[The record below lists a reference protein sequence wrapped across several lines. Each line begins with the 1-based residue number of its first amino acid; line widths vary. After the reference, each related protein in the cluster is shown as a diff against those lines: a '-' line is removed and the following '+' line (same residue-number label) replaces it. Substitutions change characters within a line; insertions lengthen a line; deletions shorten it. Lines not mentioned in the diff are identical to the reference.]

1 MKSNKLLAKS
11 ITLGLILA
19 MPYGVVSAENI
30 VISSDTN
37 YSGPYNA
44 ENGGVQIS
52 SGVTLSGD
60 KNTHMEMSGKFTG
73 FPRALQ
79 VNGTIKTANSLTV
92 NGGTY
97 VVSGGTI
104 SDIDTVT
111 FTNKVNSHSGG
122 GLAVSFDN
130 QGILKNVDTLVLGG
144 RTTNT
149 GTISVEAINK
159 ANDGTTLDIGNQAGG
174 KIEVTGTVNVDQL
187 GNSGE
192 INAKVI
198 NLTASGNNGIHN
210 QNSGKITAEE
220 ITGTG
225 YIHNSGGTID
235 ADTINVTRD
244 ITNTSTIITDKITAD
259 SLQNSG
265 TIKASEGA
273 ADNVLGE
280 LNVRAFTNSGILTVT
295 DANVSESINNSGTLT
310 LDKIGS
316 AESGVSVTNQTNGNL
331 TVSGDTYATNFTNYG
346 KADLN
351 KVTVNEVNNSGTF
364 EANDFNAISKVSNT
378 NGGTLTVDKIGT
390 EGNSVQLTNDE
401 NSTITVSKDVYV
413 NNLSNYGTM
422 NVDGTVTGYGYFSRS
437 ENASLTADKLI
448 ATVDGWNAIY
458 GKVDVNNM
466 DVNGT
471 MGVYTD
477 KLDVADTTNINA
489 NLQFR
494 AESGK
499 SKLKNVNL
507 NNASLQV
514 GGESLT
520 ITGGMN
526 VTGSKATLETY
537 YGYDNN
543 KSYDKAIK
551 VDGKLTVE
559 EGASLLITDGVGTVE
574 GSSFEANNI
583 DLENGATLENGSR
596 ETGSGLTS
604 AFGDFTVGNL
614 NGNNS
619 SIINEGKMNIGTLSG
634 TDNNI
639 EVHSLDKAQIT
650 IGTNNSTGLQVTG
663 TSEATSQF
671 NRNDLAGSLQDLADT
686 VSIGSGNQLDSVLAQ
701 ESGIIGETTALVDE
715 YGNIIANTVI
725 EKGHIANE
733 GITELANVAFMA
745 WRAENDEMH
754 QRMGELRSS
763 NGEAGIWAR
772 MKRGESKYGDMDIK
786 NQYST
791 YQLGYDEKVGD
802 SNWYIGGAISRTE
815 GKSSFATG
823 SGENQSTGFTVYGTY
838 VADDGQYVDLSA
850 KYARLDNEFDVFG
863 RSGIESTGDYRNNGY
878 AFSAEYGKRIEAGND
893 FWVEPQVQLTYG
905 HLSSANY
912 TTSRNVRVTQ
922 DAMDSVVGRLGFAAG
937 KDIGAGNVYV
947 KASYLYDFDGDTN
960 VKMTDGQNSAVY
972 DQDLGGGWFE
982 VGIGTNI
989 NLSETSHLYF
999 DVEKTYGGDIET
1011 PWQWNAGVRFDF

>member
-19 MPYGVVSAENI
+19 MPYGVVSAEDI
-30 VISSDTN
+30 VISSDTT

-60 KNTHMEMSGKFTG
+60 ENTDMEMSGKFTG

-111 FTNKVNSHSGG
+111 FTNTVNSHSGG
-122 GLAVSFDN
+122 GLSVSLDN
-130 QGILKNVDTLVLGG
+130 RGTIENVDTLVLGG
-144 RTTNT
+144 RTENR
-149 GTISVEAINK
+149 GNISVGAINR
-159 ANDGTTLDIGNQAGG
+159 ADDGTSLNISNMAGG

-192 INAKVI
+192 IKAGTI
-198 NLTASGNNGIHN
+198 NLTATGDNGIHN
-210 QNSGKITAEE
+210 KTDGKITAGA

-259 SLQNSG
+259 SLQNDG
-265 TIKASEGA
+265 TIKAS
-273 ADNVLGE
+273 ADASTNVLGE
-280 LNVRAFTNSGILTVT
+280 LNVRKFTNSGTLTVT
-295 DANVSESINNSGTLT
+295 NANVSESVTNSGTLT

-316 AESGVSVTNQTNGNL
+316 EGNLVNINNKNNGNL
-331 TVSGDTYATNFTNYG
+331 TVNGDVFGDFYSGG
-346 KADLN
+346 
-351 KVTVNEVNNSGTF
+351 NN
-364 EANDFNAISKVSNT
+364 
-378 NGGTLTVDKIGT
+378 
-390 EGNSVQLTNDE
+390 GNMT
-401 NSTITVSKDVYV
+401 
-413 NNLSNYGTM
+413 
-422 NVDGTVTGYGYFSRS
+422 VDGTVTGYGYFSRN

-448 ATVDGWNAIY
+448 VTADGWNEINGA
-458 GKVDVNNM
+458 VDVDNM

-471 MGVYTD
+471 MAVLTD

-494 AESGK
+494 AESGN
-499 SKLKNVNL
+499 SKLNNVNL

-520 ITGGMN
+520 ITGDMN
-526 VTGSKATLETY
+526 VTGSEARFETWD
-537 YGYDNN
+537 YDNTN
-543 KSYDKAIK
+543 GDKKIE
-551 VDGKLTVE
+551 VQGNMTLE
-559 EGASLLITDGVGTVE
+559 EGASLLITNSTGA

-583 DLENGATLENGSR
+583 ILNEGSTLSNSERYASSLDDY
-596 ETGSGLTS
+596 TD
-604 AFGDFTVGNL
+604 AFNNFSVTTL
-614 NGNNS
+614 NGTNATIVNDG
-619 SIINEGKMNIGTLSG
+619 NMDIGTLNG

-639 EVHSLDKAQIT
+639 EVHNLDKAQIT
-650 IGTNNSTGLQVTG
+650 IGTNKSIGLQVTG
-663 TSEATSQF
+663 TSDATSQF

-701 ESGIIGETTALVDE
+701 ESDIIGETTALVDE

-912 TTSRNVRVTQ
+912 TTSRDVRVTQ
-922 DAMDSVVGRLGFAAG
+922 DAMNSVVGRLGFAAG

-960 VKMTDGQNSAVY
+960 VKMTDGKNSAVY

>member
-19 MPYGVVSAENI
+19 MPYGVVSAEDI
-30 VISSDTN
+30 VISSDTT

-60 KNTHMEMSGKFTG
+60 ENTDMEMSGKFTG

-79 VNGTIKTANSLTV
+79 INGTIKTANSLTV

-111 FTNKVNSHSGG
+111 FTNTVNSHSGG
-122 GLAVSFDN
+122 GLSVSLDN
-130 QGILKNVDTLVLGG
+130 RGTIENVDTLVLGG
-144 RTTNT
+144 RTENR
-149 GTISVEAINK
+149 GNISVGAINR
-159 ANDGTTLDIGNQAGG
+159 ADDGTSLNISNMAGG

-192 INAKVI
+192 IKAGTI
-198 NLTASGNNGIHN
+198 NLTATGDNGIHN
-210 QNSGKITAEE
+210 KTDGKITAGA

-259 SLQNSG
+259 SLQNDG
-265 TIKASEGA
+265 TIKAS
-273 ADNVLGE
+273 ADASTNVLGE
-280 LNVRAFTNSGILTVT
+280 LNVRKFTNSGTLTVT
-295 DANVSESINNSGTLT
+295 NANVSESVTNSGTLT

-316 AESGVSVTNQTNGNL
+316 EGNLVNINNKNNGNL
-331 TVSGDTYATNFTNYG
+331 TVNGDVFGDFYSGG
-346 KADLN
+346 
-351 KVTVNEVNNSGTF
+351 NN
-364 EANDFNAISKVSNT
+364 
-378 NGGTLTVDKIGT
+378 
-390 EGNSVQLTNDE
+390 GNMT
-401 NSTITVSKDVYV
+401 
-413 NNLSNYGTM
+413 
-422 NVDGTVTGYGYFSRS
+422 VDGTVTGYGYFSRN

-448 ATVDGWNAIY
+448 VTADGWNEINGA
-458 GKVDVNNM
+458 VDVDNM

-471 MGVYTD
+471 MAVLTD

-494 AESGK
+494 AESGN
-499 SKLKNVNL
+499 SKLNNVNL

-520 ITGGMN
+520 ITGDMN
-526 VTGSKATLETY
+526 VTGSEARFETWD
-537 YGYDNN
+537 YDNTN
-543 KSYDKAIK
+543 GDKKIE
-551 VDGKLTVE
+551 VQGNMTLE
-559 EGASLLITDGVGTVE
+559 EGASLLITNSTGA

-583 DLENGATLENGSR
+583 ILNEGSTLSNSERYASSLDDY
-596 ETGSGLTS
+596 TD
-604 AFGDFTVGNL
+604 AFNNFSVTTL
-614 NGNNS
+614 NGTNATIVNDG
-619 SIINEGKMNIGTLSG
+619 NMDIGTLNG

-639 EVHSLDKAQIT
+639 EVHNLDKAQIT
-650 IGTNNSTGLQVTG
+650 IGTNKSIGLQVTG

-701 ESGIIGETTALVDE
+701 ESNIIGETTALVDE

-912 TTSRNVRVTQ
+912 TTSRDVRVTQ

-960 VKMTDGQNSAVY
+960 VKMTDGKNNAVY

>member
-19 MPYGVVSAENI
+19 MPYGVVSAEQVTVSTDTTYVDGAYTDKDGV
-30 VISSDTN
+30 VIN
-37 YSGPYNA
+37 SGA
-44 ENGGVQIS
+44 
-52 SGVTLSGD
+52 TLSGSSD
-60 KNTHMEMSGKFTG
+60 STDMVVSGKNQY
-73 FPRALQ
+73 FPRSLE
-79 VNGTIKTANSLTV
+79 VRGTISTAKSLTV

-111 FTNKVNSHSGG
+111 FTNTVNSHSGG
-122 GLAVSFDN
+122 GLSVSLDN
-130 QGILKNVDTLVLGG
+130 RGTIENVDTLVLGG
-144 RTTNT
+144 RTENR
-149 GTISVEAINK
+149 GTISVGAINK

-210 QNSGKITAEE
+210 QNSGKITADE

-225 YIHNSGGTID
+225 YIHNAGDTID
-235 ADTINVTRD
+235 ADTISITRD
-244 ITNTSTIITDKITAD
+244 ITNNAASTIITDKITAD
-259 SLQNSG
+259 SLQNDG
-265 TIKASEGA
+265 TIKASEDAG
-273 ADNVLGE
+273 DNVLGE
-280 LNVRAFTNSGILTVT
+280 LNVRTFTNSGTLTVT
-295 DANVSESINNSGTLT
+295 NANVSESVTNSGTLT

-316 AESGVSVTNQTNGNL
+316 EGNLVNINNKNNGNL
-331 TVSGDTYATNFTNYG
+331 TVNGDVFGDFYSGG
-346 KADLN
+346 
-351 KVTVNEVNNSGTF
+351 NN
-364 EANDFNAISKVSNT
+364 
-378 NGGTLTVDKIGT
+378 
-390 EGNSVQLTNDE
+390 GNMT
-401 NSTITVSKDVYV
+401 
-413 NNLSNYGTM
+413 
-422 NVDGTVTGYGYFSRS
+422 VDGTVTGYGYFSRN

-448 ATVDGWNAIY
+448 VTADGWNEINGA
-458 GKVDVNNM
+458 VDVDNM

-471 MGVYTD
+471 MAVLTD

-494 AESGK
+494 AESGN
-499 SKLKNVNL
+499 SKLNNVNL

-520 ITGGMN
+520 ITGDMN
-526 VTGSKATLETY
+526 VTGSEARFETWD
-537 YGYDNN
+537 YDNTN
-543 KSYDKAIK
+543 GDKKIE
-551 VDGKLTVE
+551 VQGNMTLE
-559 EGASLLITDGVGTVE
+559 EGASLLITNSTGA

-583 DLENGATLENGSR
+583 ILNEGSTLSNSERYASSLDDY
-596 ETGSGLTS
+596 TD
-604 AFGDFTVGNL
+604 AFNNFSVTKL
-614 NGNNS
+614 NGTNATIVNDG
-619 SIINEGKMNIGTLSG
+619 NMDIGTLSG

-639 EVHSLDKAQIT
+639 EVHNLDEAQVT
-650 IGTNNSTGLQVTG
+650 IDTNNSTGLQVTG

-671 NRNDLAGSLQDLADT
+671 NQNDLAGSLQDLADT

-701 ESGIIGETTALVDE
+701 ESDIIGETTALVDE

>member
-19 MPYGVVSAENI
+19 MPYGVVSAAQVTVSEDTTYVDGAYTDKDGV
-30 VISSDTN
+30 VIN
-37 YSGPYNA
+37 SGA
-44 ENGGVQIS
+44 
-52 SGVTLSGD
+52 TLSGD
-60 KNTHMEMSGKFTG
+60 KNSTDMVVSGKNQY
-73 FPRALQ
+73 FPRSLE
-79 VNGTIKTANSLTV
+79 VKGTISTANSLTV

-97 VVSGGTI
+97 VTSSGKI
-104 SDIDTVT
+104 SDIGTIT
-111 FTNKVNSHSGG
+111 LTNTVNSHTGG
-122 GLAVSFDN
+122 GLSVSLDN
-130 QGILKNVDTLVLGG
+130 QGTIENVNTLVLGG
-144 RTTNT
+144 RTENR
-149 GTISVEAINK
+149 GTISVGAINK
-159 ANDGTTLDIGNQAGG
+159 AVDGTTLEIGNMAGG
-174 KIEVTGTVNVDQL
+174 KITVNDTASFDQL

-192 INAKVI
+192 FNAGTI
-198 NLTASGNNGIHN
+198 NLTATGDNGIHN
-210 QNSGKITAEE
+210 KTDGKITAGA

-259 SLQNSG
+259 SLQNDG
-265 TIKASEGA
+265 TIKAS
-273 ADNVLGE
+273 ADASTNVLGE
-280 LNVRAFTNSGILTVT
+280 LNVRKFTNSGTLTVT
-295 DANVSESINNSGTLT
+295 NANVSESVTNSGTLT

-316 AESGVSVTNQTNGNL
+316 EGNLVNINNKNNGNL
-331 TVSGDTYATNFTNYG
+331 TVNGDVFGDFYSGG
-346 KADLN
+346 
-351 KVTVNEVNNSGTF
+351 NN
-364 EANDFNAISKVSNT
+364 
-378 NGGTLTVDKIGT
+378 
-390 EGNSVQLTNDE
+390 GNMT
-401 NSTITVSKDVYV
+401 
-413 NNLSNYGTM
+413 
-422 NVDGTVTGYGYFSRS
+422 VDGTVTGYGYFSRN

-448 ATVDGWNAIY
+448 VTADGWNEINGA
-458 GKVDVNNM
+458 VDVDNM

-471 MGVYTD
+471 MAVLTD

-494 AESGK
+494 AESGN
-499 SKLKNVNL
+499 SKLNNVNL

-520 ITGGMN
+520 ITGDMN
-526 VTGSKATLETY
+526 VTGSEARFETWD
-537 YGYDNN
+537 YDNTN
-543 KSYDKAIK
+543 GDKKIE
-551 VDGKLTVE
+551 VQGNMTLE
-559 EGASLLITDGVGTVE
+559 EGASLLITNSTGA

-583 DLENGATLENGSR
+583 ILNEGSTLSNSERYASSLDHY
-596 ETGSGLTS
+596 TD
-604 AFGDFTVGNL
+604 AFNNFSVTTL
-614 NGNNS
+614 NGTNATIVNDG
-619 SIINEGKMNIGTLSG
+619 NMDIGTLNG

-639 EVHSLDKAQIT
+639 EVHNLDKAQIT
-650 IGTNNSTGLQVTG
+650 IGTNKSIGLQVTG
-663 TSEATSQF
+663 TSDATSQF

-701 ESGIIGETTALVDE
+701 ESDIIGETTALVDE

-912 TTSRNVRVTQ
+912 TTSRDVRVTQ

-947 KASYLYDFDGDTN
+947 KASYLYDFDGDTS
-960 VKMTDGQNSAVY
+960 VKMTDGKNSAVY
-972 DQDLGGGWFE
+972 NQDLGGGWFE

>member
-19 MPYGVVSAENI
+19 MPYGVVSAAQVTVSEDTTYVDGAYTDKDGV
-30 VISSDTN
+30 VIN
-37 YSGPYNA
+37 SGA
-44 ENGGVQIS
+44 
-52 SGVTLSGD
+52 TLSGD
-60 KNTHMEMSGKFTG
+60 KNSTDMVVSGKNQY
-73 FPRALQ
+73 FPRSLE
-79 VNGTIKTANSLTV
+79 VKGTISTANSLTV

-97 VVSGGTI
+97 VTSSGKI
-104 SDIDTVT
+104 SDIGTIT
-111 FTNKVNSHSGG
+111 LTNTVNSHTGG
-122 GLAVSFDN
+122 GLSVSLDN
-130 QGILKNVDTLVLGG
+130 QGTIENVNTLVLGG

-149 GTISVEAINK
+149 GTISVGAINK
-159 ANDGTTLDIGNQAGG
+159 ADDGTTLDIGNQAGG

-225 YIHNSGGTID
+225 YIHNAGDTID
-235 ADTINVTRD
+235 ADTISITRD
-244 ITNTSTIITDKITAD
+244 ITNNAASTIITDKITAD
-259 SLQNSG
+259 SLQNDG
-265 TIKASEGA
+265 TIKASA
-273 ADNVLGE
+273 DALDNVLGE
-280 LNVRAFTNSGILTVT
+280 LNVCKFTNSGTLTVT
-295 DANVSESINNSGTLT
+295 NANVSKSVTNSGTLT

-316 AESGVSVTNQTNGNL
+316 EGNLVNIRNQSNGNL
-331 TVSGDTYATNFTNYG
+331 TVNGDVFGDFYSGG
-346 KADLN
+346 
-351 KVTVNEVNNSGTF
+351 NN
-364 EANDFNAISKVSNT
+364 
-378 NGGTLTVDKIGT
+378 
-390 EGNSVQLTNDE
+390 GNMT
-401 NSTITVSKDVYV
+401 
-413 NNLSNYGTM
+413 
-422 NVDGTVTGYGYFSRS
+422 VDGTVTGYGYFSRN

-448 ATVDGWNAIY
+448 VTADGWNEINGA
-458 GKVDVNNM
+458 VDVDNM

-471 MGVYTD
+471 MAVLTD

-494 AESGK
+494 AESGN
-499 SKLKNVNL
+499 SKLNNVNL

-520 ITGGMN
+520 ITGDMN
-526 VTGSKATLETY
+526 VTGSEARFETWD
-537 YGYDNN
+537 YDNTN
-543 KSYDKAIK
+543 GDKKIE
-551 VDGKLTVE
+551 VQGNMTLE
-559 EGASLLITDGVGTVE
+559 EGASLLITNSTGA

-583 DLENGATLENGSR
+583 ILNEGSTLSNSERYASSLDDY
-596 ETGSGLTS
+596 TD
-604 AFGDFTVGNL
+604 AFNNFSVTTL
-614 NGNNS
+614 NGTNATIVNDG
-619 SIINEGKMNIGTLSG
+619 NMDIGTLSG

-639 EVHSLDKAQIT
+639 EVHNLEKAQVT
-650 IGTNNSTGLQVTG
+650 IGTNHSTGLQVTG

-686 VSIGSGNQLDSVLAQ
+686 ISIGSGNQLDSVLAQ

-763 NGEAGIWAR
+763 KGEAGIWAR

-912 TTSRNVRVTQ
+912 TTSRGVRAAQ

-960 VKMTDGQNSAVY
+960 VKMTDGKNSAVY
-972 DQDLGGGWFE
+972 EQDLGGGWFE

>member
-19 MPYGVVSAENI
+19 MPYGVVSAAQVTVSEDTTYVDGAYTDKDGV
-30 VISSDTN
+30 VIN
-37 YSGPYNA
+37 SGA
-44 ENGGVQIS
+44 
-52 SGVTLSGD
+52 TLSGD
-60 KNTHMEMSGKFTG
+60 KNSTDMVVSGKNQY
-73 FPRALQ
+73 FPRSLE
-79 VNGTIKTANSLTV
+79 VKGTISTANSLTV

-97 VVSGGTI
+97 VTSSGKI
-104 SDIDTVT
+104 SDIDTIT
-111 FTNKVNSHSGG
+111 LTNTVNSHTGG
-122 GLAVSFDN
+122 GLSVSLDN
-130 QGILKNVDTLVLGG
+130 QGTIENVNTLVLGG
-144 RTTNT
+144 RTENR
-149 GTISVEAINK
+149 GTISVGAINK

-192 INAKVI
+192 IKAGAI

-210 QNSGKITAEE
+210 QTGGKITAEK
-220 ITGTG
+220 ITGSG

-235 ADTINVTRD
+235 ADTIDVKLD
-244 ITNTSTIITDKITAD
+244 ITNTNTIITDKITAD
-259 SLQNSG
+259 SLQNDG
-265 TIKASEGA
+265 TIKASEDAG
-273 ADNVLGE
+273 DNVLDE
-280 LNVRAFTNSGILTVT
+280 LNVRKFTNSGTLTVT
-295 DANVSESINNSGTLT
+295 NANVSESVTNSGTLT

-316 AESGVSVTNQTNGNL
+316 EGNLVNINNKNNGNL
-331 TVSGDTYATNFTNYG
+331 TVNGDVFGDFYSGG
-346 KADLN
+346 
-351 KVTVNEVNNSGTF
+351 NN
-364 EANDFNAISKVSNT
+364 
-378 NGGTLTVDKIGT
+378 
-390 EGNSVQLTNDE
+390 GNMT
-401 NSTITVSKDVYV
+401 
-413 NNLSNYGTM
+413 
-422 NVDGTVTGYGYFSRS
+422 VDGTVTGYGYFSRN

-448 ATVDGWNAIY
+448 VTADGWNEINGA
-458 GKVDVNNM
+458 VDVDNM

-471 MGVYTD
+471 MAVLTD

-494 AESGK
+494 AESGN
-499 SKLKNVNL
+499 SKLNNVNL

-520 ITGGMN
+520 ITGDMN
-526 VTGSKATLETY
+526 VTGSEARFETWD
-537 YGYDNN
+537 YDNTN
-543 KSYDKAIK
+543 GDKKIE
-551 VDGKLTVE
+551 VQGNMTLE
-559 EGASLLITDGVGTVE
+559 EGASLLITNSTGA

-583 DLENGATLENGSR
+583 ILNEGSTLSNSERYASSLDDY
-596 ETGSGLTS
+596 TD
-604 AFGDFTVGNL
+604 AFNNFSVTTL
-614 NGNNS
+614 NGTNATIVNDG
-619 SIINEGKMNIGTLSG
+619 NMDIGTLNG

-650 IGTNNSTGLQVTG
+650 IGINNSTGLQVTG
-663 TSEATSQF
+663 TSEATDNFDQ
-671 NRNDLAGSLQDLADT
+671 NNILGSLQDLADT
-686 VSIGSGNQLDSVLAQ
+686 VEITNGNQLNNVVA
-701 ESGIIGETTALVDE
+701 EEGKIFGEITAEVDAN
-715 YGNIIANTVI
+715 GNVVAGSVI
-725 EKGHIANE
+725 ENGNIANE

-802 SNWYIGGAISRTE
+802 SNWYIGGGISRTE

-912 TTSRNVRVTQ
+912 TTSRDVRVTQ

-960 VKMTDGQNSAVY
+960 VKMTDGKNSAVY

>member
-19 MPYGVVSAENI
+19 MPYGVVSADEI
-30 VISSDTN
+30 TYD
-37 YSGPYNA
+37 
-44 ENGGVQIS
+44 NGWYKQEF
-52 SGVTLSGD
+52 SGVSGNDLVFTNSSVSLDSSKIDGANSITFNGALSFYGTGAEI
-60 KNTHMEMSGKFTG
+60 KNTGKLVTGGKLTNSAAISVSTLGDEEHRSEVFNGSGATITVDNAVIG
-73 FPRALQ
+73 VLTN
-79 VNGTIKTANSLTV
+79 NGTFTVNNNLDIITASANGITNNGTLTV
-92 NGGTY
+92 NGN
-97 VVSGGTI
+97 I
-104 SDIDTVT
+104 
-111 FTNKVNSHSGG
+111 KVDAGMR
-122 GLAVSFDN
+122 
-130 QGILKNVDTLVLGG
+130 GI
-144 RTTNT
+144 
-149 GTISVEAINK
+149 
-159 ANDGTTLDIGNQAGG
+159 
-174 KIEVTGTVNVDQL
+174 
-187 GNSGE
+187 
-192 INAKVI
+192 
-198 NLTASGNNGIHN
+198 
-210 QNSGKITAEE
+210 
-220 ITGTG
+220 
-225 YIHNSGGTID
+225 
-235 ADTINVTRD
+235 
-244 ITNTSTIITDKITAD
+244 
-259 SLQNSG
+259 QNSG
-265 TIKASEGA
+265 TISADQINLQDSLENKSGA
-273 ADNVLGE
+273 
-280 LNVRAFTNSGILTVT
+280 TI
-295 DANVSESINNSGTLT
+295 
-310 LDKIGS
+310 
-316 AESGVSVTNQTNGNL
+316 
-331 TVSGDTYATNFTNYG
+331 
-346 KADLN
+346 
-351 KVTVNEVNNSGTF
+351 TVNEITADYLMNEGSIESENSKGVLGKLTVNKIDNRATLNV
-364 EANDFNAISKVSNT
+364 ADFNVAESVINS
-378 NGGTLTVDKIGT
+378 GTLTVDKIGT
-390 EGNSVQLTNDE
+390 ETDAVYSVSNKANAQLSVKGNVYAGLA
-401 NSTITVSKDVYV
+401 NSGTIEI
-413 NNLSNYGTM
+413 
-422 NVDGTVTGYGYFSRS
+422 TGDFKGSGYFYNGSSFTAQNADVRNYTQIDNGS
-437 ENASLTADKLI
+437 TFEVENLNINTADKETGI
-448 ATVDGWNAIY
+448 FVDTENFTVNDT
-458 GKVDVNNM
+458 VDVNGYLYFRENSG
-466 DVNGT
+466 DI
-471 MGVYTD
+471 
-477 KLDVADTTNINA
+477 KLN
-489 NLQFR
+489 
-494 AESGK
+494 
-499 SKLKNVNL
+499 NVNL
-507 NNASLQV
+507 NNEIQV
-514 GGESLT
+514 SGDSLT
-520 ITGGMN
+520 VNNMTVKDGSL
-526 VTGSKATLETY
+526 VTCDLNDGN
-537 YGYDNN
+537 DNKEISIDN
-543 KSYDKAIK
+543 
-551 VDGKLTVE
+551 LTVQKD
-559 EGASLLITDGVGTVE
+559 GNLFITNDAGV
-574 GSSFEANNI
+574 GSSFNAENI
-583 DLENGATLENGSR
+583 VLEDNATLENSNRQTSDGDW
-596 ETGSGLTS
+596 TS
-604 AFGDFTVGNL
+604 AFGDFTVKTL
-614 NGNNS
+614 TGNNS
-619 SIINEGKMNIGTLSG
+619 SIINEGKMDIGKLNG

-639 EVHSLDKAQIT
+639 EVHSLDKAQVK

-663 TSEATSQF
+663 TSDATSQF

-701 ESGIIGETTALVDE
+701 ESDIIGETTALVDE

-912 TTSRNVRVTQ
+912 TTSRDVRVTQ

-960 VKMTDGQNSAVY
+960 VKMTDGKNNAVY

>member
-19 MPYGVVSAENI
+19 MPYGVVSAAQVTVSEDTTYVDGAYTDKDGV
-30 VISSDTN
+30 VIN
-37 YSGPYNA
+37 SGA
-44 ENGGVQIS
+44 
-52 SGVTLSGD
+52 TLSGD
-60 KNTHMEMSGKFTG
+60 KNSTDMVVSGKNQY
-73 FPRALQ
+73 FPRSLE
-79 VNGTIKTANSLTV
+79 VKGTISTANSLTV

-97 VVSGGTI
+97 VTSSGKI
-104 SDIDTVT
+104 SDIGTIT
-111 FTNKVNSHSGG
+111 LTNTVNSHTGG
-122 GLAVSFDN
+122 GLSVSLDN
-130 QGILKNVDTLVLGG
+130 RGTIENVNTLVLGG

-149 GTISVEAINK
+149 GTISVGAINK
-159 ANDGTTLDIGNQAGG
+159 ADDGTTLDIGNQAGG

-210 QNSGKITAEE
+210 QNSGKITADE

-225 YIHNSGGTID
+225 YIHNAGDTID
-235 ADTINVTRD
+235 ADTISITRD
-244 ITNTSTIITDKITAD
+244 ITNNAASTIITDKITAD
-259 SLQNSG
+259 SLQNDG
-265 TIKASEGA
+265 TIKASA
-273 ADNVLGE
+273 DALDNVLGE
-280 LNVRAFTNSGILTVT
+280 LNVCKFTNSGTLTVT
-295 DANVSESINNSGTLT
+295 NANVSKSVTNSGTLT

-316 AESGVSVTNQTNGNL
+316 EGNLVNIENQSNGNL
-331 TVSGDTYATNFTNYG
+331 TVNGDVFGDFYSGG
-346 KADLN
+346 
-351 KVTVNEVNNSGTF
+351 NN
-364 EANDFNAISKVSNT
+364 
-378 NGGTLTVDKIGT
+378 
-390 EGNSVQLTNDE
+390 GNMT
-401 NSTITVSKDVYV
+401 
-413 NNLSNYGTM
+413 
-422 NVDGTVTGYGYFSRS
+422 VDGTVTGYGYFSRN

-448 ATVDGWNAIY
+448 VTADGWNEINGA
-458 GKVDVNNM
+458 VDVDNM

-471 MGVYTD
+471 MAVLTD
-477 KLDVADTTNINA
+477 KLDVAYTTNINA

-494 AESGK
+494 AESDN
-499 SKLKNVNL
+499 SKLNNVNL

-520 ITGGMN
+520 ITGDMN
-526 VTGSKATLETY
+526 VTGSEARFETWD
-537 YGYDNN
+537 YDNTN
-543 KSYDKAIK
+543 GDKKIE
-551 VDGKLTVE
+551 VQGNMTLE
-559 EGASLLITDGVGTVE
+559 EGASLLITNSTGA

-583 DLENGATLENGSR
+583 ILNEGSTLSNSERYASSLDDY
-596 ETGSGLTS
+596 TD
-604 AFGDFTVGNL
+604 AFNNFSVTTL
-614 NGNNS
+614 NGTNATIVNDG
-619 SIINEGKMNIGTLSG
+619 NMDIGTLSG

-639 EVHSLDKAQIT
+639 EVHNLEKAQIT

-663 TSEATSQF
+663 TSEATDNFDQ
-671 NRNDLAGSLQDLADT
+671 NNILGSLQGLADT
-686 VSIGSGNQLDSVLAQ
+686 VEITNGNQLNNVVA
-701 ESGIIGETTALVDE
+701 EEGKIFGEITAEVDAN
-715 YGNIIANTVI
+715 GNVVAGSVI
-725 EKGHIANE
+725 ENGNIANE

-763 NGEAGIWAR
+763 KGEAGIWAR

-823 SGENQSTGFTVYGTY
+823 SGENQSTGFTMYGTY
-838 VADDGQYVDLSA
+838 VADDGQYIDLSA

-912 TTSRNVRVTQ
+912 TTSRDVRVTQ

-960 VKMTDGQNSAVY
+960 VKMTDGKNNAVY

>member
-19 MPYGVVSAENI
+19 MPYGVVSAAQVTVSEDTTYVDGAYTDKDGV
-30 VISSDTN
+30 VIN
-37 YSGPYNA
+37 SGA
-44 ENGGVQIS
+44 
-52 SGVTLSGD
+52 TLSGD
-60 KNTHMEMSGKFTG
+60 KNSTDMVVSGKNKY
-73 FPRALQ
+73 FPRSLE
-79 VNGTIKTANSLTV
+79 VKGTISTANSLTV

-97 VVSGGTI
+97 VTSSGKI
-104 SDIDTVT
+104 SDIGTIT
-111 FTNKVNSHSGG
+111 LTNTVNSHTGG
-122 GLAVSFDN
+122 GLSVSLDN
-130 QGILKNVDTLVLGG
+130 QGTIENVNTLVLGG
-144 RTTNT
+144 RTENR
-149 GTISVEAINK
+149 GTISVGAINK
-159 ANDGTTLDIGNQAGG
+159 AVDGTTLEIGNMAGG
-174 KIEVTGTVNVDQL
+174 KITVNDTASFDQL

-192 INAKVI
+192 FNAGTI
-198 NLTASGNNGIHN
+198 NLTATGDNGIHN
-210 QNSGKITAEE
+210 KTDGKITAGA

-259 SLQNSG
+259 SLQNDG
-265 TIKASEGA
+265 TIKAS
-273 ADNVLGE
+273 ADASTNVLGE
-280 LNVRAFTNSGILTVT
+280 LNVRKFTNSGTLTVT
-295 DANVSESINNSGTLT
+295 NANVSESVTNSGTLT

-316 AESGVSVTNQTNGNL
+316 EGNLVNINNKNNGNL
-331 TVSGDTYATNFTNYG
+331 TVNGDVFGDFYSGG
-346 KADLN
+346 
-351 KVTVNEVNNSGTF
+351 NN
-364 EANDFNAISKVSNT
+364 
-378 NGGTLTVDKIGT
+378 
-390 EGNSVQLTNDE
+390 GNMT
-401 NSTITVSKDVYV
+401 
-413 NNLSNYGTM
+413 
-422 NVDGTVTGYGYFSRS
+422 VDGTVTGYGYFSRN

-448 ATVDGWNAIY
+448 VTADGWNEINGA
-458 GKVDVNNM
+458 VDVDNM

-471 MGVYTD
+471 MAVLTD

-494 AESGK
+494 AESGN
-499 SKLKNVNL
+499 SKLNNVNL

-520 ITGGMN
+520 ITGDMN
-526 VTGSKATLETY
+526 VTGSEARFETWD
-537 YGYDNN
+537 YDNTN
-543 KSYDKAIK
+543 GDKKIE
-551 VDGKLTVE
+551 VQGNMTLE
-559 EGASLLITDGVGTVE
+559 EGASLLITNSTGA

-583 DLENGATLENGSR
+583 ILNEGSTLSNSERYASSLDDY
-596 ETGSGLTS
+596 TD
-604 AFGDFTVGNL
+604 AFNNFSVTTL
-614 NGNNS
+614 NGTNATIVNDG
-619 SIINEGKMNIGTLSG
+619 NMNIGTLNG

-639 EVHSLDKAQIT
+639 EVHSLEEAQVT
-650 IGTNNSTGLQVTG
+650 IDTNKSIGLQVTG
-663 TSEATSQF
+663 TSEATDNFDQ
-671 NRNDLAGSLQDLADT
+671 NNILGSLQDLADT

-701 ESGIIGETTALVDE
+701 ESDIIGETTALVDE

-912 TTSRNVRVTQ
+912 TTSRDVRVTQ

-960 VKMTDGQNSAVY
+960 VKMTDGKNSAVY

>member
-19 MPYGVVSAENI
+19 MPYGVVSAAQVTVSEDTTYVDGAYTDKDGV
-30 VISSDTN
+30 VIN
-37 YSGPYNA
+37 SGA
-44 ENGGVQIS
+44 
-52 SGVTLSGD
+52 TLSGD
-60 KNTHMEMSGKFTG
+60 KNSTDMVVSGKNQY
-73 FPRALQ
+73 FPRSLE
-79 VNGTIKTANSLTV
+79 VKGTISTANSLTV

-97 VVSGGTI
+97 VTSSGKI
-104 SDIDTVT
+104 SDIGTIT
-111 FTNKVNSHSGG
+111 LTNTVNSHTGG
-122 GLAVSFDN
+122 GLSVSLDN
-130 QGILKNVDTLVLGG
+130 QGTIENVNTLVLGG

-149 GTISVEAINK
+149 GTISVGAINK
-159 ANDGTTLDIGNQAGG
+159 ADDGTTLDIGNQAGG
-174 KIEVTGTVNVDQL
+174 KIEVTSTVNVDQL

-225 YIHNSGGTID
+225 YIHNAGDTID
-235 ADTINVTRD
+235 ADTISITRD
-244 ITNTSTIITDKITAD
+244 ITNNAASTIITDKITAD
-259 SLQNSG
+259 SLQNDG
-265 TIKASEGA
+265 TIKASA
-273 ADNVLGE
+273 DALDNVLGE
-280 LNVRAFTNSGILTVT
+280 LNVCKFTNSGTLTVT
-295 DANVSESINNSGTLT
+295 NANVSKSVTNSGTLT

-316 AESGVSVTNQTNGNL
+316 EGNLVNIRNQSNGNL
-331 TVSGDTYATNFTNYG
+331 TVNGDVFGDFYSGG
-346 KADLN
+346 
-351 KVTVNEVNNSGTF
+351 NN
-364 EANDFNAISKVSNT
+364 
-378 NGGTLTVDKIGT
+378 
-390 EGNSVQLTNDE
+390 GNMT
-401 NSTITVSKDVYV
+401 
-413 NNLSNYGTM
+413 
-422 NVDGTVTGYGYFSRS
+422 VDGTVTGYGYFSRN

-448 ATVDGWNAIY
+448 VTADGWNEINGA
-458 GKVDVNNM
+458 VDVDNM

-471 MGVYTD
+471 MAVLTD

-494 AESGK
+494 AESGN
-499 SKLKNVNL
+499 SKLNNVNL

-520 ITGGMN
+520 ITGDMN
-526 VTGSKATLETY
+526 VTGSEARFETWD
-537 YGYDNN
+537 YDNTN
-543 KSYDKAIK
+543 GDKKIE
-551 VDGKLTVE
+551 VQDNMTLE
-559 EGASLLITDGVGTVE
+559 EGASLLITNSTGA

-583 DLENGATLENGSR
+583 ILNEGSTLSNSERYASSLDDY
-596 ETGSGLTS
+596 TD
-604 AFGDFTVGNL
+604 AFNNFSVTTL
-614 NGNNS
+614 NGTNATIVNDG
-619 SIINEGKMNIGTLSG
+619 NMDIGTLSG

-639 EVHSLDKAQIT
+639 EVHNLEKAQIT

-663 TSEATSQF
+663 TSEATDNFDQ
-671 NRNDLAGSLQDLADT
+671 NNILGSLQGLADT
-686 VSIGSGNQLDSVLAQ
+686 VEITNGNQLNNVVA
-701 ESGIIGETTALVDE
+701 EEGKIFGEITAEVDAN
-715 YGNIIANTVI
+715 GNVVAGSVI
-725 EKGHIANE
+725 ENGNIANE

-893 FWVEPQVQLTYG
+893 FWVEPQIQLTYG

-960 VKMTDGQNSAVY
+960 VKMTDGKNSAVY

>member
-19 MPYGVVSAENI
+19 MPYGVVSAEQVTVSTDTTYVDGAYTDKDGV
-30 VISSDTN
+30 VIN
-37 YSGPYNA
+37 SGA
-44 ENGGVQIS
+44 
-52 SGVTLSGD
+52 TLSGSSD
-60 KNTHMEMSGKFTG
+60 STDMVVSGKNQY
-73 FPRALQ
+73 FPRSLE
-79 VNGTIKTANSLTV
+79 VRGTISTAKSLTV

-97 VVSGGTI
+97 VVNGGKI

-111 FTNKVNSHSGG
+111 FTNTVNSHTGG
-122 GLAVSFDN
+122 GLSVSLDN
-130 QGILKNVDTLVLGG
+130 RGTIENVDTLVLGG
-144 RTTNT
+144 RTENR
-149 GTISVEAINK
+149 GTISVGAINK
-159 ANDGTTLDIGNQAGG
+159 ANDGTTLDIGNQAGS

-210 QNSGKITAEE
+210 QNSGKITADE

-225 YIHNSGGTID
+225 YIHNAGDTID
-235 ADTINVTRD
+235 ADTISITRD
-244 ITNTSTIITDKITAD
+244 ITNNAASTIITDKITAD
-259 SLQNSG
+259 SLQNDG
-265 TIKASEGA
+265 TIKASVDA
-273 ADNVLGE
+273 STNVLGE
-280 LNVRAFTNSGILTVT
+280 LNVRTFTNSGTLTVT
-295 DANVSESINNSGTLT
+295 NANVSESVTNSGTLT

-316 AESGVSVTNQTNGNL
+316 EGNLVNINNKNNGNL
-331 TVSGDTYATNFTNYG
+331 TVNGDVFGDFYSGG
-346 KADLN
+346 
-351 KVTVNEVNNSGTF
+351 NN
-364 EANDFNAISKVSNT
+364 
-378 NGGTLTVDKIGT
+378 
-390 EGNSVQLTNDE
+390 GNMT
-401 NSTITVSKDVYV
+401 
-413 NNLSNYGTM
+413 
-422 NVDGTVTGYGYFSRS
+422 VDGTVTGYGYFSRNK
-437 ENASLTADKLI
+437 NALLKADKLI
-448 ATVDGWNAIY
+448 VTADEWNEINGA
-458 GKVDVNNM
+458 VDVDNM

-471 MGVYTD
+471 MAVLTD
-477 KLDVADTTNINA
+477 KLDVAYTTNINA
-489 NLQFR
+489 DLQFR
-494 AESGK
+494 AESGN
-499 SKLKNVNL
+499 SKLNNVNL

-520 ITGGMN
+520 ITGDMN
-526 VTGSKATLETY
+526 VTGSEARFETWD
-537 YGYDNN
+537 YDNTN
-543 KSYDKAIK
+543 GDKKIE
-551 VDGKLTVE
+551 VQGNMTLE
-559 EGASLLITDGVGTVE
+559 EGASLLITNSTGA

-583 DLENGATLENGSR
+583 ILNEGSTLSNSERYASSLDDY
-596 ETGSGLTS
+596 TD
-604 AFGDFTVGNL
+604 AFNNFSVTTL
-614 NGNNS
+614 NGTNATIVNDG
-619 SIINEGKMNIGTLSG
+619 NMNIGTLNG

-639 EVHSLDKAQIT
+639 EVHSLEEAQVT
-650 IGTNNSTGLQVTG
+650 IDTNKSIGLQVTG
-663 TSEATSQF
+663 TSEATDNFDQ
-671 NRNDLAGSLQDLADT
+671 NNILGSLQDLADT
-686 VSIGSGNQLDSVLAQ
+686 VSIGSGNQLDSILAQ
-701 ESGIIGETTALVDE
+701 ESDIIGETTALVDE

-838 VADDGQYVDLSA
+838 VADDGQYIDLSA

>member
-19 MPYGVVSAENI
+19 MPYGVVSAAQVTVSEDTTYVDGAYTDKDGV
-30 VISSDTN
+30 VIN
-37 YSGPYNA
+37 SGA
-44 ENGGVQIS
+44 
-52 SGVTLSGD
+52 TLSGD
-60 KNTHMEMSGKFTG
+60 KNSTDMVVSGKNQY
-73 FPRALQ
+73 FPRSLE
-79 VNGTIKTANSLTV
+79 VKGTISTANSLTV

-97 VVSGGTI
+97 VTSSGKI
-104 SDIDTVT
+104 SDIGTIT
-111 FTNKVNSHSGG
+111 LTNTVNSHTGG
-122 GLAVSFDN
+122 GLSVSLDN
-130 QGILKNVDTLVLGG
+130 QGTIENVNTLVLGG

-149 GTISVEAINK
+149 GTISVGAINK
-159 ANDGTTLDIGNQAGG
+159 ADDGTTLDIGNQAGG

-225 YIHNSGGTID
+225 YIHNAGDTID
-235 ADTINVTRD
+235 ADTISITRD
-244 ITNTSTIITDKITAD
+244 ITNNAASTIITDKITAD
-259 SLQNSG
+259 SLQNDG
-265 TIKASEGA
+265 TIKASA
-273 ADNVLGE
+273 DALDNVLGE
-280 LNVRAFTNSGILTVT
+280 LNVCKFTNSGTLTVT
-295 DANVSESINNSGTLT
+295 NANVSKSVTNSGTLT

-316 AESGVSVTNQTNGNL
+316 EENLVNIRNQSNGNL
-331 TVSGDTYATNFTNYG
+331 TVNGDVFGDFYSGGNNG
-346 KADLN
+346 N
-351 KVTVNEVNNSGTF
+351 MTVE
-364 EANDFNAISKVSNT
+364 
-378 NGGTLTVDKIGT
+378 
-390 EGNSVQLTNDE
+390 
-401 NSTITVSKDVYV
+401 
-413 NNLSNYGTM
+413 
-422 NVDGTVTGYGYFSRS
+422 GTVTGYGYFSRN

-448 ATVDGWNAIY
+448 VTADGWNEINGA
-458 GKVDVNNM
+458 VDVDNM

-471 MGVYTD
+471 MAVLTD

-494 AESGK
+494 AESGN
-499 SKLKNVNL
+499 SKLNNVNL

-520 ITGGMN
+520 ITGDMN
-526 VTGSKATLETY
+526 VTGSEARFETWD
-537 YGYDNN
+537 YDNTN
-543 KSYDKAIK
+543 GDKKIE
-551 VDGKLTVE
+551 VQGNMTLE
-559 EGASLLITDGVGTVE
+559 EGASLLITNSTGA

-583 DLENGATLENGSR
+583 ILNEGSTLSNSERYASSLDDY
-596 ETGSGLTS
+596 TD
-604 AFGDFTVGNL
+604 AFNNFSVTTL
-614 NGNNS
+614 NGTNATIVNDG
-619 SIINEGKMNIGTLSG
+619 NMDIGTLSG

-639 EVHSLDKAQIT
+639 EVHNLEKAQIT

-663 TSEATSQF
+663 TSEATDNFDQ
-671 NRNDLAGSLQDLADT
+671 NNILGSLQGLADT
-686 VSIGSGNQLDSVLAQ
+686 VEITNGNQLNNVVA
-701 ESGIIGETTALVDE
+701 EEGKIFGEITAEVDAN
-715 YGNIIANTVI
+715 GNVVAGSVI
-725 EKGHIANE
+725 ENGNIANE

-912 TTSRNVRVTQ
+912 TTSRNVRAAQ

-947 KASYLYDFDGDTN
+947 KASYLYDFDGETS
-960 VKMTDGQNSAVY
+960 VSMTDGKNSAVY
-972 DQDLGGGWFE
+972 EQDLGGGWFE

>member
-19 MPYGVVSAENI
+19 MPYGVVSADEITIDSNYVNGKTITGTNAGDTI
-30 VISSDTN
+30 V
-37 YSGPYNA
+37 Y
-44 ENGGVQIS
+44 NGGD
-52 SGVTLSGD
+52 TLIVENKAGI
-60 KNTHMEMSGKFTG
+60 KN
-73 FPRALQ
+73 A
-79 VNGTIKTANSLTV
+79 ASLTV
-92 NGGTY
+92 NQNLTNRGTINGIGNL
-97 VVSGGTI
+97 VTAGNLTNGTSMSDSTITVDGLKVSGNVVNSNKI
-104 SDIDTVT
+104 TVT
-111 FTNKVNSHSGG
+111 GPAEFNN
-122 GLAVSFDN
+122 LDN
-130 QGILKNVDTLVLGG
+130 WGDSKGDVH
-144 RTTNT
+144 T
-149 GTISVEAINK
+149 GEFIADSISATGYIN
-159 ANDGTTLDIGNQAGG
+159 NDKGAT
-174 KIEVTGTVNVDQL
+174 IEVTDSMSAV
-187 GNSGE
+187 GN
-192 INAKVI
+192 
-198 NLTASGNNGIHN
+198 
-210 QNSGKITAEE
+210 IT
-220 ITGTG
+220 
-225 YIHNSGGTID
+225 
-235 ADTINVTRD
+235 
-244 ITNTSTIITDKITAD
+244 
-259 SLQNSG
+259 
-265 TIKASEGA
+265 
-273 ADNVLGE
+273 
-280 LNVRAFTNSGILTVT
+280 
-295 DANVSESINNSGTLT
+295 NSGTLT
-310 LDKIGS
+310 ATD
-316 AESGVSVTNQTNGNL
+316 AAVSTEANFTNNGTTEAASITGKKVINNVGGNV
-331 TVSGDTYATNFTNYG
+331 TVSGDVTVTGTTQNVTWDGQFKNFGTFKAENLNVQSSMINGDGTNKATLTINGSINGDKNDLYIINGAGSEISVTENVYG
-346 KADLN
+346 TLN
-351 KVTVNEVNNSGTF
+351 NQGKVTVN
-364 EANDFNAISKVSNT
+364 
-378 NGGTLTVDKIGT
+378 GTLTVTGT
-390 EGNSVQLTNDE
+390 SSRNSSLSSADE
-401 NSTITVSKDVYV
+401 NSSIEADKVIVEGYTKINGTADINELTVNDTVEVNADGSKLTLDTV
-413 NNLSNYGTM
+413 NVNDNIQFRDNTGAVELTTVNLNGDDASLQAGGTSIEIDSV
-422 NVDGTVTGYGYFSRS
+422 NVDGNGAIEAWDWDDST
-437 ENASLTADKLI
+437 NNTA
-448 ATVDGWNAIY
+448 
-458 GKVDVNNM
+458 
-466 DVNGT
+466 
-471 MGVYTD
+471 
-477 KLDVADTTNINA
+477 IN
-489 NLQFR
+489 
-494 AESGK
+494 
-499 SKLKNVNL
+499 
-507 NNASLQV
+507 
-514 GGESLT
+514 
-520 ITGGMN
+520 
-526 VTGSKATLETY
+526 
-537 YGYDNN
+537 
-543 KSYDKAIK
+543 
-551 VDGKLTVE
+551 
-559 EGASLLITDGVGTVE
+559 VGTVTVNGKLSITNNGGE
-574 GSSFEANNI
+574 NSSFKAETI
-583 DLENGATLENGSR
+583 TLEDGATLENADR
-596 ETGSGLTS
+596 QTNSGDWTS
-604 AFGDFTVGNL
+604 AFDSFTVKTL
-614 NGNNS
+614 TGNNS
-619 SIINEGKMNIGTLSG
+619 SIINEGKMDIGTLIG

-639 EVHSLDKAQIT
+639 TVDSLEEAQVT
-650 IGTNNSTGLQVTG
+650 IDTNKSAGLQVTG

-701 ESGIIGETTALVDE
+701 ESDIIGETTALVDE

-912 TTSRNVRVTQ
+912 TTSRDVRVTQ

-960 VKMTDGQNSAVY
+960 VKMTDGKNSAVY

>member
-19 MPYGVVSAENI
+19 MPYGVVSAEQVTVSTDTTYVDGAYTDKDGV
-30 VISSDTN
+30 VIN
-37 YSGPYNA
+37 SGA
-44 ENGGVQIS
+44 
-52 SGVTLSGD
+52 TLSGSSD
-60 KNTHMEMSGKFTG
+60 STDMVVSGKNQY
-73 FPRALQ
+73 FPRSLE
-79 VNGTIKTANSLTV
+79 VRGTISTAKSLTV

-111 FTNKVNSHSGG
+111 FTNTVNSHSGG
-122 GLAVSFDN
+122 GLSVSLDN
-130 QGILKNVDTLVLGG
+130 RGTIENVDTLVLGG
-144 RTTNT
+144 RTENR
-149 GTISVEAINK
+149 GTISVGAINK
-159 ANDGTTLDIGNQAGG
+159 ANDGTTLDIGNQAGS

-210 QNSGKITAEE
+210 QNSGKITADE

-225 YIHNSGGTID
+225 YIHNAGDTID
-235 ADTINVTRD
+235 ADTISITRD
-244 ITNTSTIITDKITAD
+244 ITNNAASTIITDKITAD
-259 SLQNSG
+259 SLQNDG
-265 TIKASEGA
+265 TIKASEDAG
-273 ADNVLGE
+273 DNVLGE
-280 LNVRAFTNSGILTVT
+280 LNVRTFTNSGTLTVT
-295 DANVSESINNSGTLT
+295 NANVSESVTNSGTLT

-316 AESGVSVTNQTNGNL
+316 EGNLVNINNKNNGNL
-331 TVSGDTYATNFTNYG
+331 TVNGDVFGDFYSGG
-346 KADLN
+346 
-351 KVTVNEVNNSGTF
+351 NN
-364 EANDFNAISKVSNT
+364 
-378 NGGTLTVDKIGT
+378 
-390 EGNSVQLTNDE
+390 GNMT
-401 NSTITVSKDVYV
+401 
-413 NNLSNYGTM
+413 
-422 NVDGTVTGYGYFSRS
+422 VDGTVTGYGYFSRN

-448 ATVDGWNAIY
+448 VTADGWNEINGA
-458 GKVDVNNM
+458 VDVDNM

-471 MGVYTD
+471 MAVLTD

-494 AESGK
+494 AESGN
-499 SKLKNVNL
+499 SKLNNINL

-520 ITGGMN
+520 ITGDMN
-526 VTGSKATLETY
+526 VTGSEARFETWD
-537 YGYDNN
+537 YDNTN
-543 KSYDKAIK
+543 GDKKIE
-551 VDGKLTVE
+551 VQGNMTLE
-559 EGASLLITDGVGTVE
+559 EGASLLITNSTGA

-583 DLENGATLENGSR
+583 IL
-596 ETGSGLTS
+596 
-604 AFGDFTVGNL
+604 
-614 NGNNS
+614 
-619 SIINEGKMNIGTLSG
+619 NEGSTLSNSERYASSLDDYTDAFNNFSVTILKGTNATIVNDGNMDIGTLDG

-639 EVHSLDKAQIT
+639 EVHNLDKAQIT
-650 IGTNNSTGLQVTG
+650 IVTNKSTGLQVTG
-663 TSEATSQF
+663 TSEATDNFDQ
-671 NRNDLAGSLQDLADT
+671 NNILGSLQDLADT

-701 ESGIIGETTALVDE
+701 ESDIIGETTALVDE

-763 NGEAGIWAR
+763 KGEAGIWAR

-912 TTSRNVRVTQ
+912 TTSRDVRVTQ

-960 VKMTDGQNSAVY
+960 VKMTDGKNSAVY

>member
-19 MPYGVVSAENI
+19 MPYGVVSAEQVTVSTDTTYVDGAYTDKDGVVINI
-30 VISSDTN
+30 
-37 YSGPYNA
+37 GA
-44 ENGGVQIS
+44 
-52 SGVTLSGD
+52 TLSGSSD
-60 KNTHMEMSGKFTG
+60 STDMVVSGKNQY
-73 FPRALQ
+73 FPRSLE
-79 VNGTIKTANSLTV
+79 VRGTISTAKSLTV

-111 FTNKVNSHSGG
+111 FTNTVNSHSGG
-122 GLAVSFDN
+122 GLSVSFDN
-130 QGILKNVDTLVLGG
+130 RGTIENVDTLVLGG
-144 RTTNT
+144 RTENR
-149 GTISVEAINK
+149 GTISVGAINK

-210 QNSGKITAEE
+210 QNSGKITADE

-225 YIHNSGGTID
+225 YIHNAGDTID
-235 ADTINVTRD
+235 ADTISITRD
-244 ITNTSTIITDKITAD
+244 ITNNAASTIITDKITAD
-259 SLQNSG
+259 SLQNDG
-265 TIKASEGA
+265 TIKASEDAG
-273 ADNVLGE
+273 DNVLGE
-280 LNVRAFTNSGILTVT
+280 LNVRTFTNSGTLTVT
-295 DANVSESINNSGTLT
+295 NANVSESVTNSGTLT

-316 AESGVSVTNQTNGNL
+316 EGNLVNINNKNNGNL
-331 TVSGDTYATNFTNYG
+331 TVNGDVCGDFYSGG
-346 KADLN
+346 
-351 KVTVNEVNNSGTF
+351 NN
-364 EANDFNAISKVSNT
+364 
-378 NGGTLTVDKIGT
+378 
-390 EGNSVQLTNDE
+390 GNMT
-401 NSTITVSKDVYV
+401 
-413 NNLSNYGTM
+413 
-422 NVDGTVTGYGYFSRS
+422 VDGTVTGYGYFSRN

-448 ATVDGWNAIY
+448 VTADGWNEINGA
-458 GKVDVNNM
+458 VDVDNM

-471 MGVYTD
+471 MAVLTD

-494 AESGK
+494 AESGN
-499 SKLKNVNL
+499 SKLNNVNL

-520 ITGGMN
+520 ITGDMN
-526 VTGSKATLETY
+526 VTGNEARFETWD
-537 YGYDNN
+537 YDNTN
-543 KSYDKAIK
+543 GDKKIE
-551 VDGKLTVE
+551 VQGNMTLE
-559 EGASLLITDGVGTVE
+559 EGASLLITNSTGA

-583 DLENGATLENGSR
+583 ILNEGSTLSNSERYASSLDDY
-596 ETGSGLTS
+596 TD
-604 AFGDFTVGNL
+604 AFNNFSVTTL
-614 NGNNS
+614 NGTNATIVNDG
-619 SIINEGKMNIGTLSG
+619 NMDIGILRG

-639 EVHSLDKAQIT
+639 EVHNLEKAQIT
-650 IGTNNSTGLQVTG
+650 IGTNKSTGLQVTG
-663 TSEATSQF
+663 TSEATDNFDQ
-671 NRNDLAGSLQDLADT
+671 NNILGSLQDLADT
-686 VSIGSGNQLDSVLAQ
+686 VEITSGNQLNNVVA
-701 ESGIIGETTALVDE
+701 EEGKIFGEITAEVDAN
-715 YGNIIANTVI
+715 GNVVAGSVI
-725 EKGHIANE
+725 ENGNIANE

>member
-19 MPYGVVSAENI
+19 MPYGVV
-30 VISSDTN
+30 
-37 YSGPYNA
+37 NA
-44 ENGGVQIS
+44 EQVTVSTDTTYVDGAYTDKDGVVIN
-52 SGVTLSGD
+52 SGATLSGSSD
-60 KNTHMEMSGKFTG
+60 STDMVVSGKNQY
-73 FPRALQ
+73 FPRSLE
-79 VNGTIKTANSLTV
+79 VRGTISTAKSLTV

-97 VVSGGTI
+97 VVNGGKI

-111 FTNKVNSHSGG
+111 FTNTVNSHTGG
-122 GLAVSFDN
+122 GLSVSLDN
-130 QGILKNVDTLVLGG
+130 RGTIENVDTLVLGG
-144 RTTNT
+144 RTENR
-149 GTISVEAINK
+149 GTISVGAINK

-210 QNSGKITAEE
+210 QNSGKITADE

-225 YIHNSGGTID
+225 YIHNAGDTID
-235 ADTINVTRD
+235 ADTISITRD
-244 ITNTSTIITDKITAD
+244 ITNNAASTIITDKITAD
-259 SLQNSG
+259 SLQNDG
-265 TIKASEGA
+265 TIKVSADAST
-273 ADNVLGE
+273 NVLGE
-280 LNVRAFTNSGILTVT
+280 LNVRTFTNSGTLTVT
-295 DANVSESINNSGTLT
+295 NANVSESVTNSGTLT

-316 AESGVSVTNQTNGNL
+316 EGNLVNINNKNNGNL
-331 TVSGDTYATNFTNYG
+331 TVNGDVFGDFYSGG
-346 KADLN
+346 
-351 KVTVNEVNNSGTF
+351 NN
-364 EANDFNAISKVSNT
+364 
-378 NGGTLTVDKIGT
+378 
-390 EGNSVQLTNDE
+390 GNMT
-401 NSTITVSKDVYV
+401 
-413 NNLSNYGTM
+413 
-422 NVDGTVTGYGYFSRS
+422 VDGTVTGYGYFSRN

-448 ATVDGWNAIY
+448 VTADGWNEINGA
-458 GKVDVNNM
+458 VDVDNM

-471 MGVYTD
+471 MAVLTD

-489 NLQFR
+489 DLQFR
-494 AESGK
+494 AESGN
-499 SKLKNVNL
+499 SKLNNVNL

-520 ITGGMN
+520 ITGDMN
-526 VTGSKATLETY
+526 VTGSEATLETY
-537 YGYDNN
+537 YRYDNN
-543 KSYDKAIK
+543 TSYDKAIK

-559 EGASLLITDGVGTVE
+559 EGASLLITDGVDAGE

-583 DLENGATLENGSR
+583 VLENGATLENGIR
-596 ETGSGLTS
+596 ETSSGLTS
-604 AFGDFTVGNL
+604 AFGDFTVETLTGT
-614 NGNNS
+614 NS
-619 SIINEGKMNIGTLSG
+619 SIINEGKMDIGTLSG

-639 EVHSLDKAQIT
+639 EVHNLDKAQIT

-663 TSEATSQF
+663 TSEATDNFDQ
-671 NRNDLAGSLQDLADT
+671 NNILGSLQDLADT
-686 VSIGSGNQLDSVLAQ
+686 VEITNGNQLNNVVA
-701 ESGIIGETTALVDE
+701 EEGKIFGEITAEVDAN
-715 YGNIIANTVI
+715 GNVVAGSVI
-725 EKGHIANE
+725 ENGNIANE

-912 TTSRNVRVTQ
+912 TTSRDVRVTQ

-947 KASYLYDFDGDTN
+947 KASYLYDFDGDTS
-960 VKMTDGQNSAVY
+960 VKMTDGINSAVY

>member
-19 MPYGVVSAENI
+19 MPYGVVSAAQVTVSEDTTYVDGAYTDKDGV
-30 VISSDTN
+30 VIN
-37 YSGPYNA
+37 SGA
-44 ENGGVQIS
+44 
-52 SGVTLSGD
+52 TLSGD
-60 KNTHMEMSGKFTG
+60 KNSTDMVVSGKNQY
-73 FPRALQ
+73 FPRSLE
-79 VNGTIKTANSLTV
+79 VKGTISTANSLTV

-97 VVSGGTI
+97 VTSSGKI
-104 SDIDTVT
+104 SDIGTIT
-111 FTNKVNSHSGG
+111 LTNTVNSHTGG
-122 GLAVSFDN
+122 GLSVSLDN
-130 QGILKNVDTLVLGG
+130 QGTIENVNTLVLGG
-144 RTTNT
+144 RTENR
-149 GTISVEAINK
+149 GTISVGAINK
-159 ANDGTTLDIGNQAGG
+159 AVDGTTLEIGNMAGG
-174 KIEVTGTVNVDQL
+174 KITVNDTASFDQL

-192 INAKVI
+192 FNAGTI
-198 NLTASGNNGIHN
+198 NLTATGDNGIHN
-210 QNSGKITAEE
+210 KTDGKITAGA

-259 SLQNSG
+259 SLQNDG
-265 TIKASEGA
+265 TIKAS
-273 ADNVLGE
+273 ADASTNVLGE
-280 LNVRAFTNSGILTVT
+280 LNVRKFTNSGTLTVT
-295 DANVSESINNSGTLT
+295 NANVSESVTNSGTLT

-316 AESGVSVTNQTNGNL
+316 EGNLVNINNKNNGNL
-331 TVSGDTYATNFTNYG
+331 TVNGDVFGDFYSGG
-346 KADLN
+346 
-351 KVTVNEVNNSGTF
+351 NN
-364 EANDFNAISKVSNT
+364 
-378 NGGTLTVDKIGT
+378 
-390 EGNSVQLTNDE
+390 GNMT
-401 NSTITVSKDVYV
+401 
-413 NNLSNYGTM
+413 
-422 NVDGTVTGYGYFSRS
+422 VDGTVTGYGYFSRN

-448 ATVDGWNAIY
+448 VTADGWNEINGA
-458 GKVDVNNM
+458 VDVDNM

-471 MGVYTD
+471 MAVLTD

-489 NLQFR
+489 DLQFR
-494 AESGK
+494 AESGN
-499 SKLKNVNL
+499 SKLNNVNL

-520 ITGGMN
+520 ITGDMN
-526 VTGSKATLETY
+526 VTGSEARFETY
-537 YGYDNN
+537 YGYENN
-543 KSYDKAIK
+543 KYYDKAIK

-559 EGASLLITDGVGTVE
+559 AGASLLITDGVGTVE

-583 DLENGATLENGSR
+583 VLENGATLENGSR

-604 AFGDFTVGNL
+604 AFGDFTVKTL
-614 NGNNS
+614 TGNNS
-619 SIINEGKMNIGTLSG
+619 SIINEGKMNIGTLIG
-634 TDNNI
+634 KNNNI
-639 EVHSLDKAQIT
+639 TVDSLVEAQVKID
-650 IGTNNSTGLQVTG
+650 TNKSAGLQVTG

-701 ESGIIGETTALVDE
+701 ESNIIGETTALVDE

-912 TTSRNVRVTQ
+912 TTSRDVRVTQ

-960 VKMTDGQNSAVY
+960 VKMTDGKNSAVY

>member
-19 MPYGVVSAENI
+19 MPYGVVSAAQVTVSEDTTYVDGAYTDKDGV
-30 VISSDTN
+30 VIN
-37 YSGPYNA
+37 SGA
-44 ENGGVQIS
+44 
-52 SGVTLSGD
+52 TLSGD
-60 KNTHMEMSGKFTG
+60 KNSTDMVVSGKNQY
-73 FPRALQ
+73 FPRSLE
-79 VNGTIKTANSLTV
+79 VKGTISTANSLTV

-97 VVSGGTI
+97 VTSSGKI
-104 SDIDTVT
+104 SDIGTIT
-111 FTNKVNSHSGG
+111 LTNTVNSHTGG
-122 GLAVSFDN
+122 GLSVSLDN
-130 QGILKNVDTLVLGG
+130 QGTIENVNTLVLGG

-149 GTISVEAINK
+149 GTISVGAINK
-159 ANDGTTLDIGNQAGG
+159 ADDGTTLDIGNQAGG

-225 YIHNSGGTID
+225 YIHNAGDTID
-235 ADTINVTRD
+235 ADTISITRD
-244 ITNTSTIITDKITAD
+244 ITNNAASTIITDKITAD
-259 SLQNSG
+259 SLQNDG
-265 TIKASEGA
+265 TIKASA
-273 ADNVLGE
+273 DAVDNVLSE
-280 LNVRAFTNSGILTVT
+280 LNVRKFTNSGTLTVT
-295 DANVSESINNSGTLT
+295 NANVSESVTNSGTLT
-310 LDKIGS
+310 LDKIGTD
-316 AESGVSVTNQTNGNL
+316 E
-331 TVSGDTYATNFTNYG
+331 
-346 KADLN
+346 
-351 KVTVNEVNNSGTF
+351 
-364 EANDFNAISKVSNT
+364 
-378 NGGTLTVDKIGT
+378 
-390 EGNSVQLTNDE
+390 NSVQLTNDK

-413 NNLSNYGTM
+413 NNLSNNGAMTV
-422 NVDGTVTGYGYFSRS
+422 NGTVTGYGYFSYN
-437 ENASLTADKLI
+437 ENASLTADKLVVT
-448 ATVDGWNAIY
+448 ADGWNAIY

-471 MGVYTD
+471 MAVLTD
-477 KLDVADTTNINA
+477 KLDVAYTTNINA
-489 NLQFR
+489 DLQFR
-494 AESGK
+494 AESGN
-499 SKLKNVNL
+499 SKLNNVNL

-520 ITGGMN
+520 ITGDMN
-526 VTGSKATLETY
+526 VTGSEARFETY
-537 YGYDNN
+537 YGYENN

-559 EGASLLITDGVGTVE
+559 EGASLLITDGVDAGE

-583 DLENGATLENGSR
+583 VLENGATLENGIR
-596 ETGSGLTS
+596 ETSSGLTS
-604 AFGDFTVGNL
+604 AFGDFTVDTLTGT
-614 NGNNS
+614 NS
-619 SIINEGKMNIGTLSG
+619 SIINEGNMDIGTLSG

-663 TSEATSQF
+663 TSDATSQF

-701 ESGIIGETTALVDE
+701 ESNIIGETTALVDE

-912 TTSRNVRVTQ
+912 TTSRGVRAAQ

-960 VKMTDGQNSAVY
+960 VKMTDGKNSAVY

>member
-19 MPYGVVSAENI
+19 MPYGDVSADEI
-30 VISSDTN
+30 TYD
-37 YSGPYNA
+37 
-44 ENGGVQIS
+44 NGWYKQEF
-52 SGVTLSGD
+52 SGVSGNDLVFTKSSVSLDSSKIDGANSITFNGALSFYGTGAEI
-60 KNTHMEMSGKFTG
+60 KNTGKLVTG
-73 FPRALQ
+73 GKLTNSAAISVSTLGDEEHRSEVFNGSVATITVDNAVIGVLTN
-79 VNGTIKTANSLTV
+79 NGTFTV
-92 NGGTY
+92 N
-97 VVSGGTI
+97 
-104 SDIDTVT
+104 
-111 FTNKVNSHSGG
+111 N
-122 GLAVSFDN
+122 
-130 QGILKNVDTLVLGG
+130 
-144 RTTNT
+144 
-149 GTISVEAINK
+149 
-159 ANDGTTLDIGNQAGG
+159 
-174 KIEVTGTVNVDQL
+174 
-187 GNSGE
+187 
-192 INAKVI
+192 
-198 NLTASGNNGIHN
+198 NLN
-210 QNSGKITAEE
+210 
-220 ITGTG
+220 
-225 YIHNSGGTID
+225 
-235 ADTINVTRD
+235 
-244 ITNTSTIITDKITAD
+244 IITDSANGITNNGKLTVTGNIEVDAGMRGI
-259 SLQNSG
+259 QNSG
-265 TIKASEGA
+265 TISANQINLQDSLENKSGA
-273 ADNVLGE
+273 
-280 LNVRAFTNSGILTVT
+280 TI
-295 DANVSESINNSGTLT
+295 
-310 LDKIGS
+310 
-316 AESGVSVTNQTNGNL
+316 
-331 TVSGDTYATNFTNYG
+331 
-346 KADLN
+346 
-351 KVTVNEVNNSGTF
+351 TVNEITAGYLMNEGSIESENNEGVLGKLTVNEIDNRATLNV
-364 EANDFNAISKVSNT
+364 ADFNVAESVINS
-378 NGGTLTVDKIGT
+378 GTLTVDKIGT
-390 EGNSVQLTNDE
+390 ETDAVYSVSNKANAQLSVKGNVYAGLA
-401 NSTITVSKDVYV
+401 NSGKIEITGDF
-413 NNLSNYGTM
+413 
-422 NVDGTVTGYGYFSRS
+422 TGSGYFYNGSSFTAQNADVRNYTQIDNGS
-437 ENASLTADKLI
+437 TFKVENLNINTADKETGI
-448 ATVDGWNAIY
+448 FVDTENFTVNDT
-458 GKVDVNNM
+458 VDVNGYLYFRKNSG
-466 DVNGT
+466 DI
-471 MGVYTD
+471 
-477 KLDVADTTNINA
+477 KLN
-489 NLQFR
+489 
-494 AESGK
+494 
-499 SKLKNVNL
+499 NVNL
-507 NNASLQV
+507 NNEIQV
-514 GGESLT
+514 SGDSLT
-520 ITGGMN
+520 VNNMTVKDGSL
-526 VTGSKATLETY
+526 VTCDLNDGN
-537 YGYDNN
+537 DNKEISIDN
-543 KSYDKAIK
+543 
-551 VDGKLTVE
+551 LTVQKD
-559 EGASLLITDGVGTVE
+559 GNLFITNDAGE
-574 GSSFEANNI
+574 DSSFNAKSI
-583 DLENGATLENGSR
+583 VLEDNATLENSNRQTSDGDW
-596 ETGSGLTS
+596 TS
-604 AFGDFTVGNL
+604 AFGDFTVETLTGT
-614 NGNNS
+614 NS
-619 SIINEGKMNIGTLSG
+619 NIINEGKMDIGMLNG

-639 EVHSLDKAQIT
+639 TVDSLEEAQVT
-650 IGTNNSTGLQVTG
+650 IDNNKSTGLQVTG

-838 VADDGQYVDLSA
+838 VADDGQYIDLSA

-912 TTSRNVRVTQ
+912 TTSRDVRVTQ

-960 VKMTDGQNSAVY
+960 VKMTDGKNNAVY

>member
-19 MPYGVVSAENI
+19 MPYGVVSAEQVTVSTDTTYVDGAYTDKDGVVINI
-30 VISSDTN
+30 
-37 YSGPYNA
+37 GA
-44 ENGGVQIS
+44 
-52 SGVTLSGD
+52 TLSGSSD
-60 KNTHMEMSGKFTG
+60 STDMVVSGKNQY
-73 FPRALQ
+73 FPRSLE
-79 VNGTIKTANSLTV
+79 VRGTISTAKSLTV

-111 FTNKVNSHSGG
+111 FTNTVNSHSGG
-122 GLAVSFDN
+122 GLSVSFDN
-130 QGILKNVDTLVLGG
+130 RGTIENVDTLVLGG
-144 RTTNT
+144 RTENR
-149 GTISVEAINK
+149 GTISVGAINK

-210 QNSGKITAEE
+210 QNSGKITADE

-225 YIHNSGGTID
+225 YIHNAGDTID
-235 ADTINVTRD
+235 ADTISITRD
-244 ITNTSTIITDKITAD
+244 ITNNAASTIITDKITAD
-259 SLQNSG
+259 SLQNDG
-265 TIKASEGA
+265 TIKASEDAG
-273 ADNVLGE
+273 DNVLGE
-280 LNVRAFTNSGILTVT
+280 LNVRTFTNSGTLTVT
-295 DANVSESINNSGTLT
+295 NANVSESVTNSGTLT

-316 AESGVSVTNQTNGNL
+316 EGNLVNINNKNNGNL
-331 TVSGDTYATNFTNYG
+331 TVNGDVCGDFYSGG
-346 KADLN
+346 
-351 KVTVNEVNNSGTF
+351 NN
-364 EANDFNAISKVSNT
+364 
-378 NGGTLTVDKIGT
+378 
-390 EGNSVQLTNDE
+390 GNMT
-401 NSTITVSKDVYV
+401 
-413 NNLSNYGTM
+413 
-422 NVDGTVTGYGYFSRS
+422 VDGTVTGYGYFSRN

-448 ATVDGWNAIY
+448 VTADGWNEINGA
-458 GKVDVNNM
+458 VDVDNM

-471 MGVYTD
+471 MAVLTD

-494 AESGK
+494 AESGN
-499 SKLKNVNL
+499 SKLNNVNL

-520 ITGGMN
+520 ITGDMN
-526 VTGSKATLETY
+526 VTGNEARFETWD
-537 YGYDNN
+537 YDNTN
-543 KSYDKAIK
+543 GDKKIE
-551 VDGKLTVE
+551 VQGNMTLE
-559 EGASLLITDGVGTVE
+559 EGASLLITNSTGA

-583 DLENGATLENGSR
+583 ILNEGSTLSNSERYASSLDDY
-596 ETGSGLTS
+596 TD
-604 AFGDFTVGNL
+604 AFNNFSVTTL
-614 NGNNS
+614 NGTNATIVNDG
-619 SIINEGKMNIGTLSG
+619 NMDIGILRG

-639 EVHSLDKAQIT
+639 EVHNLEKAQIT
-650 IGTNNSTGLQVTG
+650 IGTNKSTGLQVTG
-663 TSEATSQF
+663 TSEATDNFDQ
-671 NRNDLAGSLQDLADT
+671 NNILGSLQDLADT
-686 VSIGSGNQLDSVLAQ
+686 VEITSGNQLNNVVA
-701 ESGIIGETTALVDE
+701 EEGKIFGEITAEVDAN
-715 YGNIIANTVI
+715 GNVVAGSVI
-725 EKGHIANE
+725 ENGNIANE

-960 VKMTDGQNSAVY
+960 VKMTDGTNSAVY

-999 DVEKTYGGDIET
+999 DVEKTYGSDIET

>member
-19 MPYGVVSAENI
+19 MPYGVVSAAQVTVSTDTTYVDDAYTDKDGV
-30 VISSDTN
+30 VIN
-37 YSGPYNA
+37 SGA
-44 ENGGVQIS
+44 
-52 SGVTLSGD
+52 TLSGD
-60 KNTHMEMSGKFTG
+60 KNSTDMVVSGKFEKSVHTLQLGSENPNSTG
-73 FPRALQ
+73 K
-79 VNGTIKTANSLTV
+79 ISSANSLTV

-97 VVSGGTI
+97 VYNGSII
-104 SDIDTVT
+104 SDISTVT
-111 FTNKVNSHSGG
+111 FTNTVNKHSESGN
-122 GLAVSFDN
+122 LAESLN
-130 QGILKNVDTLVLGG
+130 NKGTITNIDTLVLGG

-149 GTISVEAINK
+149 GIISVGVIKK
-159 ANDGTTLDIGNQAGG
+159 ADDGTTLDIGNQAGG

-187 GNSGE
+187 GNAGE

-210 QNSGKITAEE
+210 QTGGKITAEK
-220 ITGTG
+220 ITGSG

-235 ADTINVTRD
+235 ADTIDVKLD
-244 ITNTSTIITDKITAD
+244 ITNTNTIITDKITAD
-259 SLQNSG
+259 SLQNDG
-265 TIKASEGA
+265 TIKASEDA
-273 ADNVLGE
+273 DDNVLGE
-280 LNVRAFTNSGILTVT
+280 LNVRKFTNSRTLTVT
-295 DANVSESINNSGTLT
+295 NANVSESVTNSGTLT

-316 AESGVSVTNQTNGNL
+316 EGNLVNINNKNNGNL
-331 TVSGDTYATNFTNYG
+331 TVNGDVFGDFYSGG
-346 KADLN
+346 
-351 KVTVNEVNNSGTF
+351 NN
-364 EANDFNAISKVSNT
+364 
-378 NGGTLTVDKIGT
+378 
-390 EGNSVQLTNDE
+390 GNMT
-401 NSTITVSKDVYV
+401 
-413 NNLSNYGTM
+413 
-422 NVDGTVTGYGYFSRS
+422 VDGTVTGYGYFSRN
-437 ENASLTADKLI
+437 ENALLKADKLI
-448 ATVDGWNAIY
+448 VTADEWNEINGA
-458 GKVDVNNM
+458 VDVDNM

-471 MGVYTD
+471 MAVLTD
-477 KLDVADTTNINA
+477 KLDVAYTTNINA
-489 NLQFR
+489 DLQFC
-494 AESGK
+494 AESGN
-499 SKLKNVNL
+499 SKLNNVNL

-520 ITGGMN
+520 ITGDMN
-526 VTGSKATLETY
+526 VTGSEARFETWD
-537 YGYDNN
+537 YDNTN
-543 KSYDKAIK
+543 GDKKIE
-551 VDGKLTVE
+551 VQGNMTLE
-559 EGASLLITDGVGTVE
+559 EGASLLITNSTGA
-574 GSSFEANNI
+574 GSSFKANNI
-583 DLENGATLENGSR
+583 ILNEGSTLSNSERYASSLDDY
-596 ETGSGLTS
+596 TD
-604 AFGDFTVGNL
+604 AFNNFSVTTL
-614 NGNNS
+614 NGTNATIVNDG
-619 SIINEGKMNIGTLSG
+619 NMNIGTLDG
-634 TDNNI
+634 IDNNI
-639 EVHSLDKAQIT
+639 EVHNLDKAQIT
-650 IGTNNSTGLQVTG
+650 IGTNKSTGLQVTG

-701 ESGIIGETTALVDE
+701 ESDIIGETTALVDE

-733 GITELANVAFMA
+733 GIAELANVAFMA

-912 TTSRNVRVTQ
+912 TTSRDVRVTQ

-960 VKMTDGQNSAVY
+960 VKMTDGTNSAVY